1 MSGTIAGGLKAAKT
15 NIKRYGKNF
24 YGEIGALGGRAGT
37 TGGFFANPQLA
48 RMAGAIGGSHSR
60 RGWKLVTIYEGWLFY
75 KQKNGK
81 KIIAVSEDDKEL
93 EYDLRNYRT
102 LNRLFSKALRIK
114 LRESKK

>member
-1 MSGTIAGGLKAAKT
+1 MSGTQAGGLKAKRT
-15 NIKRYGKNF
+15 NTKLYGKNF
-24 YGEIGALGGRAGT
+24 YREIGALGGRAGT

-48 RMAGAIGGSHSR
+48 RTAGALGGLHSR

-75 KQKNGK
+75 KQKDGK
-81 KIIAVSEDDKEL
+81 KIIAVSEDNKEL

-114 LRESKK
+114 LSESK